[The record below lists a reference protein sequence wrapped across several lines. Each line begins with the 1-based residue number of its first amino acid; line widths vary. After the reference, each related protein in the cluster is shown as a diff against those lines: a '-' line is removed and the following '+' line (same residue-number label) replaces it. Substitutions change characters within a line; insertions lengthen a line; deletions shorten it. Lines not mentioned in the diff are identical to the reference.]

1 MSTREVIANH
11 RYCQNVMYLARV
23 QSQQQRDLLFTYI
36 YTIDLLP
43 QVSTFCFLSF
53 YIFYLTNCLLLRF
66 LGNVMKIGSQQLN
79 TLDVVALV
87 QLLVDGVGA
96 VSRATHGQQQDILAS
111 SLLKSQGN
119 GDTRDES

>member
-1 MSTREVIANH
+1 M
-11 RYCQNVMYLARV
+11 
-23 QSQQQRDLLFTYI
+23 
-36 YTIDLLP
+36 P

-53 YIFYLTNCLLLRF
+53 YIFYLTNCLLLRL